1 MTEKTKPWCQ
11 IDVEWWP
18 AIAEALPHPW
28 PTEAVQMD
36 LRWWA
41 DQEGMGRAK
50 RPGRPALRA
59 RWGWPD
65 RRTRNAMKDA
75 PERQKSSPRPARV
88 QPASSQ
94 GPETDMQTPDII
106 RPRVQP
112 GSSPRPARVQPAS
125 PRAEL
130 QTNTHTQ
137 QTTENKTRT
146 SDSLTAIRQLWDEL
160 NGLRKSLDSAA
171 RPLKLTASRQRALK
185 ARLKEHSAAEVVA
198 VVDWWL
204 RSAHQRA
211 QYLRDNGY
219 GIDTVLRPANFTT
232 YLELSKMPL
241 PRPKAASFSVP
252 PPAPRRA
259 IELPALSLY
268 SEGQVE
274 AVKADLEGL
283 HDTCQPET
291 WDRMVRTALAQSF
304 GRAAK

>member
-1 MTEKTKPWCQ
+1 MNEKTKPWMPFN
-11 IDVEWWP
+11 VEWWP
-18 AIAEALPHPW
+18 AISEALPKPW
-28 PTEAVQMD
+28 PIEAVNMD
-36 LRWWA
+36 LRWWS
-41 DQEGMGRAK
+41 DQQEMGRAK
-50 RPGRPALRA
+50 MPSRRRLQV
-59 RWGWPD
+59 RWGLSEYS
-65 RRTRNAMKDA
+65 TRSAMRDELSWAK
-75 PERQKSSPRPARV
+75 PQTPPNKTPNT
-88 QPASSQ
+88 SQ
-94 GPETDMQTPDII
+94 SHPKNSTQTPDITGTKT
-106 RPRVQP
+106 PETSQTP
-112 GSSPRPARVQPAS
+112 PNKTPNTST
-125 PRAEL
+125 RAEL
-130 QTNTHTQ
+130 HTTNNTLH
-137 QTTENKTRT
+137 TTENKTRT

-198 VVDWWL
+198 VVEWWL

-274 AVKADLEGL
+274 AVKADLDALQE
-283 HDTCQPET
+283 TCQPET
-291 WDRMVRTALAQSF
+291 WDRMVRTALAQSY
-304 GRAAK
+304 GQA